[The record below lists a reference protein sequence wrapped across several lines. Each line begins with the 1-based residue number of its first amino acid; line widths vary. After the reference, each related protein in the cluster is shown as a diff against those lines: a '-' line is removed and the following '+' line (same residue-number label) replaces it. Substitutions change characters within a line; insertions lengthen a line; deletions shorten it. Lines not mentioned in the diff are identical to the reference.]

1 MSLKKF
7 PDYMYEIVV
16 DSGEV
21 EIGTF
26 TIDADSELTNM
37 YLTIMING
45 VSSVSNEAVYLRAI
59 RSSFLG
65 TPIQST
71 SIEVSSFV
79 TGSTS
84 WLGKVRF
91 DFSGQALT
99 QGDTIQVFL
108 GTQSY
113 SRGSVE
119 IGAIINYIGSSGAFE
134 VLSNKAGYLTLF
146 NDR

>member
-1 MSLKKF
+1 
-7 PDYMYEIVV
+7 MYEIVV